1 MSEGQCCSFV
11 GSIVTHVQSFP
22 PGPVWEAAV
31 GGIGGAFGVVFLKK
45 REAGGKI
52 SIG

>member
-1 MSEGQCCSFV
+1 MHEQFCINSS
-11 GSIVTHVQSFP
+11 
-22 PGPVWEAAV
+22 GPVWEAAV